1 MTSPVMVTPPRP
13 ELTVDPPR
21 RAFGSYPK
29 PLKSDIGTPPTTS
42 SSANGSPTPA
52 STNFLVPPAEPQRT
66 RSASST
72 SSEAIE
78 TAATKAQAWLQG
90 WAPKGEG
97 RGRDFLTNTLSG
109 VAGVAST
116 VGHGI
121 NGAVTTIGVQL
132 AENGRERAGMGSR
145 PSSYTYPA
153 SSTPA
158 DGMSPLTR
166 TGSWSPPMP
175 IYSAS
180 TPQLPLVIST
190 PVPPVPSPA
199 SKRIVQPSNLSRLG
213 SGTSTNMTV
222 STSLSSNRPS
232 IPHPT
237 STTSLPPGI
246 PRSSS
251 PSATLV
257 LAQPHGP
264 SHLNPHNR
272 SSSHSLAQF
281 PSSQSRQPSYGAR
294 SPTVSRSSSVTAG
307 PSLTSRSAG
316 MPYKIGFQPAGVRN
330 DRTAEFAE
338 ARRKCGEE
346 REKEEGRLG
355 RRWAKVRSRLSSSH
369 R

>member
-1 MTSPVMVTPPRP
+1 MATPPRP
-13 ELTVDPPR
+13 EFTVDPPR
-21 RAFGSYPK
+21 RTFGSLPK
-29 PLKSDIGTPPTTS
+29 SLHSPTGVGPTTS
-42 SSANGSPTPA
+42 SPNGSPTP
-52 STNFLVPPAEPQRT
+52 TRTTFLIPPAEPQRT

-121 NGAVTTIGVQL
+121 NGAVTNIGSQL
-132 AENGRERAGMGSR
+132 AENGRERVGMGSR
-145 PSSYTYPA
+145 PSSYTSPT
-153 SSTPA
+153 SSTPV
-158 DGMSPLTR
+158 DGMPTLSR
-166 TGSWSPPMP
+166 TGSSSPPIP
-175 IYSAS
+175 TYSVS
-180 TPQLPLVIST
+180 TPHLPLANPS
-190 PVPPVPSPA
+190 PVPLVPSP

-213 SGTSTNMTV
+213 SSTSTTMT
-222 STSLSSNRPS
+222 SPTFPSPNRPS
-232 IPHPT
+232 ISHPT
-237 STTSLPPGI
+237 STTSLPPNI

-251 PSATLV
+251 TSATTV
-257 LAQPHGP
+257 LAQPHGL

-272 SSSHSLAQF
+272 SSSHSHAQF

-294 SPTVSRSSSVTAG
+294 SPTISRSSSVTAG
-307 PSLTSRSAG
+307 GPSLPSRSPG

-330 DRTAEFAE
+330 DRTGEFTE
-338 ARRKCGEE
+338 DRRKHGEE